1 MPDLITIATLAGA
14 GLAGFFGG
22 KRGSR
27 TGAESTLNGTASAVR
42 RIEDKVDALAEQL
55 GHVEDAVSN
64 TRERLAF
71 IEGRMSE

>member
-1 MPDLITIATLAGA
+1 MPDPLTIASVVGA

-22 KRGSR
+22 KRGS
-27 TGAESTLNGTASAVR
+27 GNALNGTAEAVR
-42 RIEDKVDALAEQL
+42 RIETKVDALTTKLE
-55 GHVEDAVSN
+55 HVEGEVSD

>member
-1 MPDLITIATLAGA
+1 MPDLITIASVAGA

-22 KRGSR
+22 KRGS
-27 TGAESTLNGTASAVR
+27 GNALNGTAEAVR
-42 RIEDKVDALAEQL
+42 RIESKVDALTAQL
-55 GHVEDAVSN
+55 GHVEDEVSN